1 MKKQFC
7 IPLMLVLTLGG
18 CGQKLSN
25 AEMLGMALGGV
36 VGGFAGAQI
45 GHGMWNMAW
54 MAAGAAGGVAGGY
67 VVGRKLEESDM
78 VFYRKITNTE
88 LASAEKGA
96 VLNWTNPETG
106 NSGIIRPVHTYNVA
120 DGRVCKGY
128 RSTVAFSADTVQ
140 SGTGT
145 ACLTAD
151 GSWQIVSDDFS

>member
-1 MKKQFC
+1 MKTLFY

-18 CGQKLSN
+18 CGQKLSK

-78 VFYRKITNTE
+78 VFYRKITNSE
-88 LASAEKGA
+88 LASAETGT
-96 VLNWTNPETG
+96 VLDWTNPETG
-106 NSGIIRPVHTYNVA
+106 NSGIIRPVHTYTIA
-120 DGRVCKGY
+120 GGRICKGY
-128 RSTVAFSADTVQ
+128 RSTVAFSSDAVQ

-145 ACLTAD
+145 ACLTTD